1 VDPEA
6 GPLLEAALADRSA
19 PRRIVVLGSGH
30 ELAEA
35 PDTVLRDL
43 AADLAARLQ
52 PRRLPTVLL
61 SIGLR

>member
-1 VDPEA
+1 VGHD
-6 GPLLEAALADRSA
+6 LE
-19 PRRIVVLGSGH
+19 
-30 ELAEA
+30 EA
-35 PDTVLRDL
+35 PPDLFRDL